1 MADYGSIEW
10 AKLPE
15 ETARKKLQKLRG
27 VGPWTVDMVMIFAI
41 GELSVLI
48 SLFFEVF
55 YSSFL
60 TTSTRF
66 LTIALSSATFKS
78 NQFF

>member
-41 GELSVLI
+41 GELSLLVLV
-48 SLFFEVF
+48 SLLFFKC
-55 YSSFL
+55 L
-60 TTSTRF
+60 
-66 LTIALSSATFKS
+66 I
-78 NQFF
+78 QFF

>member
-41 GELSVLI
+41 GELSLLVLV

-55 YSSFL
+55 
-60 TTSTRF
+60 
-66 LTIALSSATFKS
+66 
-78 NQFF
+78 

>member
-10 AKLPE
+10 ARLPE

-41 GELSVLI
+41 GELCSLVLI
-48 SLFFEVF
+48 SFFKNVLFKFSNNF
-55 YSSFL
+55 Y
-60 TTSTRF
+60 
-66 LTIALSSATFKS
+66 
-78 NQFF
+78 